1 MEIEQTQDLMK
12 LIQIKFPR
20 LSKGQKL
27 IADFILKNYDKAA
40 FMTAAKL
47 GDSVGVSESTV
58 VRFAI
63 ELGFSGY
70 PKLQKALQEL
80 IKNKLTSVQR
90 LELSN
95 DYACEENVL
104 RGVLKSDIENLRAT
118 LEKINLENFNSVIDE
133 IFKAKTVYIVG
144 LRSSSAIA
152 EFLGFYLRLI
162 IKDVRVVAHNISNIF
177 EQMINCDKGD
187 LVIGIGFPR
196 YALRTINGLEFA
208 KERKAKVVAIT
219 DSNVSPLATVADY
232 ALIAQS
238 NMASF
243 VDSLVAPLSV
253 INALIVAVGVREKDK
268 ITSTFYELEELWKN
282 YDIYSYNQNNIE
294 R

>member
-118 LEKINLENFNSVIDE
+118 LEKIDLENFNSVIDE

-177 EQMINCDKGD
+177 EQMINCDEGD

>member
-1 MEIEQTQDLMK
+1 MDIEQTQDLMK
-12 LIQIKFPR
+12 LIQMKFPR

-95 DYACEENVL
+95 DYAGDENVL
-104 RGVLKSDIENLRAT
+104 RGVLKSDIENLRTT
-118 LEKINLENFNSVIDE
+118 LEKISQENFNAVIDE

-177 EQMINCDKGD
+177 EQMINCGEGD

-208 KERKAKVVAIT
+208 KQRNAKVVAIT

>member
-1 MEIEQTQDLMK
+1 MDMEQTQDLMK
-12 LIQIKFPR
+12 LIQMKFPR

-95 DYACEENVL
+95 DYASEENVL
-104 RGVLKSDIENLRAT
+104 RGVLKSDIENLRVT
-118 LEKINLENFNSVIDE
+118 LEKISQDNFNSVIDE

-162 IKDVRVVAHNISNIF
+162 VQDVRVVSHNISNIF
-177 EQMINCDKGD
+177 EQMINCGEGD

-208 KERKAKVVAIT
+208 KERRAKVVAIT

-232 ALIAQS
+232 TLIAQS

-253 INALIVAVGVREKDK
+253 INALIVAIGIREKDK